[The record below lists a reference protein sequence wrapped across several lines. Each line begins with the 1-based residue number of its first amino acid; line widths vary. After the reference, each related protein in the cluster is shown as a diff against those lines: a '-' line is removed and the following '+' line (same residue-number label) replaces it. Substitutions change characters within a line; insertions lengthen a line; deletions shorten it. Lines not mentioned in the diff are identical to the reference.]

1 MKRIRFKYI
10 WETSYGSVLGLSLK
24 GVVYFHLFFVAGGNT
39 GSLSVIKSFGVVFFD
54 AMVVALESEVVE
66 ESHLSLLVH

>member
-1 MKRIRFKYI
+1 MGNIQ
-10 WETSYGSVLGLSLK
+10 TTDGSVLGLSFK

-39 GSLSVIKSFGVVFFD
+39 GSLSVIKSFRLVFLD
-54 AMVVALESEVVE
+54 AMVVAFKSEVVK